1 MNQVKAVRL
10 EAGGRMGVDVI
21 IFVTYWNTHTFTIE
35 KGHHLDLIDVVM
47 IFMAYNP
54 QSTT

>member
-47 IFMAYNP
+47 I
-54 QSTT
+54 TT